1 MFDRLPFRKEIAEY
15 FRRINL
21 RYFLLILAF
30 CLMMAVLVYRLFGL
44 QVIHGSEY
52 LNSFQLKIRRE
63 VPENASRGNIY
74 DRNGVLLAYNELAYS
89 VVIRDV
95 FEQSRTKDE
104 SLNRILSDTIRII
117 EENGDQVT
125 RDFGIVYDAS
135 GGRYTFRYEG
145 TQALR
150 FLADIYGYVSVGEL
164 SPDERSSSAQDI
176 IDLLCG
182 RFHIGEYMDPADRK
196 SFVPGLGYDPEMVLK
211 LCTVRYLLSLNS
223 FQKYMP
229 AVIASD
235 VSMQTV
241 ATVMEQSNVLQG
253 VSIEEDT
260 IRRYTDGKYFAP
272 IIGYTGKVS
281 PEELEQL
288 QQVNPA
294 YSASDI
300 VGKSGIEA
308 SMEDRLQGTKG
319 RDLVYVDN
327 LGRVL
332 EQSRLLAPVAG
343 DNVYLTIDY
352 NLQKAAYD
360 LLEKYLSRILLEKIR
375 PVREFLNDDDNQSDV
390 IIPIYEV
397 YYSVIRN
404 NVIDI
409 SHFDR
414 PDAGEAESAAGE
426 SFRTYQDDVFSRIS
440 RELTDLKTP
449 YEKLSKE
456 YQVYE
461 SYIVSNLYDEG
472 ILVRSSIDTTDQ
484 VYQDWTV
491 NETISLREYLDHCL
505 EQGWVDVSELDLE
518 ETYTDSE
525 TVRNALFSRI
535 EENLRNNVGF
545 SKRIFH
551 YMILGDILS
560 GEQICRILLEQGLVD
575 VDEEELSRFSAGA
588 ENAYTFMLNRISDL
602 DLTPAQLNLDPF
614 SGSLVAADPNTGEVL
629 ALVSYPSYD
638 NNYMSNGVDPV
649 YYNKLLNDAS
659 SPLINYATYQQTAPG
674 STFKMVSA
682 TAGLMEGVITLY
694 DDIYC
699 SGTFDKIGDPKPHC
713 WIWPNA
719 SHGHLNVT
727 GAIENSCNLFF
738 YEVGYRLGTT
748 DGVYDP
754 ETGVQKLRKYA
765 SMYGLDVKSGIE
777 IEEAAPHMTTEDAV
791 RSAIGQ
797 ASHNYTTVSL
807 ARYVSTVANGGTCYD
822 LTLIDRITDSTGLL
836 LTEKEPVIHNV
847 INMNESYWSAIH
859 TGMSRVI
866 AGKPYFVGYG
876 TDVAGKTGTA
886 QQSTDRANHALFVCY
901 APASRPEITFACRI
915 ANGYTSDYAAQYTQA
930 VMSYYLGKEELEDL
944 MKGEN
949 INLYSASAAGD

>member
-1 MFDRLPFRKEIAEY
+1 MFDRLPFRKEIAEF
-15 FRRINL
+15 FRRINV
-21 RYFLLILAF
+21 RYFLLISML
-30 CLMMAVLVYRLFGL
+30 CMMSAVLLYRLFDL
-44 QVIHGSEY
+44 QVIHGNEY

-63 VPENASRGNIY
+63 VAEEASRGNIY

-117 EENGDQVT
+117 EENGDQIT
-125 RDFGIVYDAS
+125 RDFGILYDAS
-135 GGRYTFRYEG
+135 AGQFVFRYEG

-150 FLADIYGYVSVGEL
+150 FLADIYGHLTIDEL
-164 SPDERSSSAQDI
+164 TPEERSSSAQDI
-176 IDLLCG
+176 MTLLCE
-182 RFHIGEYMDPADRK
+182 RFRIGEYMDPDNRK
-196 SFVPGLGYDPEMVLK
+196 SFVAGLGYDNELILK

-223 FQKYMP
+223 YQKYMP

-281 PEELEQL
+281 PEELAEL
-288 QQVNPA
+288 QQANPSYSVN
-294 YSASDI
+294 DI

-319 RDLVYVDN
+319 RNLVYVDN

-332 EQSRLLAPVAG
+332 EESRLLAPVAG

-375 PVREFLNDDDNQSDV
+375 PVREFINDDDNQSDV

-397 YYSVIRN
+397 YYAVIRN

-409 SHFDR
+409 AHFAD
-414 PDAGEAESAAGE
+414 PDAGEAERQAGE
-426 SFRTYQDDVFSRIS
+426 AFYAYRQDVFSRLS
-440 RELTDLKTP
+440 RELEELKTP
-449 YEKLSKE
+449 YKNLDKE
-456 YQVYE
+456 FQVYE
-461 SYIVSNLYDEG
+461 SYIVNNLYDSG
-472 ILVRSSIDTTDQ
+472 ILVRSAIDTSDQ

-491 NETISLREYLDHCL
+491 NETISLREYLDYCL
-505 EQGWVDVSELDLE
+505 EQGWADVSLLHLE
-518 ETYTDSE
+518 DTYTDSE

-535 EENLRNNVGF
+535 EESLENNSGF
-545 SKRIFH
+545 SKRIYH
-551 YMILGDILS
+551 YMILGDILD
-560 GEQICRILLEQGLVD
+560 GGQICRILLEQGLVD
-575 VDEEELSRFSAGA
+575 VDTDELSRFEAGA

-614 SGSLVAADPNTGEVL
+614 SGSLTAVDPNTGDVL

-649 YYNKLLNDAS
+649 YYNRLLNDAS

-674 STFKMVSA
+674 STFKMVSS
-682 TAGLMEGVITLY
+682 TAGLMEGAITLY
-694 DDIYC
+694 DEIYC
-699 SGTFDKIGDPKPHC
+699 NGTFDKIGDPKPHC
-713 WIWPNA
+713 WIWPHA
-719 SHGHLNVT
+719 SHGSLNVT
-727 GAIENSCNLFF
+727 GAIENSCNVFF
-738 YEVGYRLGTT
+738 YEVGHRLGTT
-748 DGVYDP
+748 DDVYDSDA
-754 ETGVQKLRKYA
+754 GVQKLRKYA
-765 SMYGLDVKSGIE
+765 SMYGLDVRSGIE

-797 ASHNYTTVSL
+797 ANHNYTTVSL
-807 ARYVSTVANGGTCYD
+807 ARYVATVANGGTCYD
-822 LTLIDRITDSTGLL
+822 LTLIDRITDNSGLL

-847 INMNESYWSAIH
+847 INMNENYWNAIH
-859 TGMSRVI
+859 TGMRRVI
-866 AGKPYFVGYG
+866 AGKPYFSGYG
-876 TDVAGKTGTA
+876 IDVAGKTGTA
-886 QQSTDRANHALFVCY
+886 QQSTDRANHSLFVCY
-901 APASRPEITFACRI
+901 APYSVPEITFACRI

-930 VMSYYLGKEELEDL
+930 VMSYYFGKEQLEDL

-949 INLYSASAAGD
+949 IKLYSVNSTGD